1 MSRRKIIL
9 TALCG
14 AVVLLGATAARSAYV
29 ASSSSIPR
37 PLSVVTDNDWGVI
50 PDPPTAD
57 QDLTVIYRG
66 DDEEVQYEVDGEKP
80 VRVDVTKT
88 GRFVIPR
95 KAFQGKKGLTL
106 VAHGGESGIRV
117 IRF

>member
-1 MSRRKIIL
+1 MSRRKMIL

-14 AVVLLGATAARSAYV
+14 AVALLGATAARSAYV
-29 ASSSSIPR
+29 ASSSSMPR
-37 PLSVVTDNDWGVI
+37 LLSVVTDNDWGVI

-66 DDEEVQYEVDGEKP
+66 DDEWVEYEVEGEKP
-80 VRVDVTKT
+80 VRVDVREKS
-88 GRFVIPR
+88 GFVIPR
-95 KAFQGKKGLTL
+95 KDFKGKAGVMLK
-106 VAHGGESGIRV
+106 ASGAERGVRV